1 MQTSGVKKTT
11 SNIEIRRRPLRFAVL
26 LMLAYM
32 GLPLA
37 LSAAGNLSGH
47 SNVASA
53 TTQATVPGLV
63 AAYSFNEGTGTTVG
77 DSSGS
82 GNTGTVANA
91 TWTTSAKFGNAL
103 VFNGSSS
110 LVTINDS
117 GSLHLTTAMTLEAW
131 VNPST
136 VSSAWRDVIYKG
148 DDNYYL
154 EGTSSN
160 SSRPA
165 GGGTW

>member
-1 MQTSGVKKTT
+1 M
-11 SNIEIRRRPLRFAVL
+11 
-26 LMLAYM
+26 
-32 GLPLA
+32 
-37 LSAAGNLSGH
+37 
-47 SNVASA
+47 
-53 TTQATVPGLV
+53 

-82 GNTGTVANA
+82 GNTVTVANT

-110 LVTINDS
+110 FVTINDS
-117 GSLHLTTAMTLEAW
+117 GSLHLTTGMTLEAW

-148 DDNYYL
+148 NDIYYL
-154 EGTSSN
+154 EGTSDN

-165 GGGTW
+165 GGGRGFLATAQQR